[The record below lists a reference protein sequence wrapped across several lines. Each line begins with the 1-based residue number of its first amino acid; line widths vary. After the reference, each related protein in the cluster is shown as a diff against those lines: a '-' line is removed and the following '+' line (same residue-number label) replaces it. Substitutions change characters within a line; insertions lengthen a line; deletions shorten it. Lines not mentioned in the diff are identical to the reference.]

1 MVGYFLKENSAG
13 NVLEKNTAVGNTLE
27 GYTIKNSSGNM
38 LTENTSIGIGAD
50 TEEVAIGFLII
61 IYAHDNILKR
71 NIARNHRIGFS
82 INFSNDNTL
91 EKNKGIE
98 NGLASKPASP
108 RATFW

>member
-1 MVGYFLKENSAG
+1 MVGYSLKENSAG

-71 NIARNHRIGFS
+71 NTARNHRIGFS
-82 INFSNDNTL
+82 INFSIFPMIIPSSLSAIRL
-91 EKNKGIE
+91 EGSS
-98 NGLASKPASP
+98 SKE
-108 RATFW
+108 